1 MDILVLVESTSSAPA
16 TPDVARAARG
26 HMLRSNACDTRCS
39 GYRPVQPFGLPFCPV
54 SFDVH
59 VGTVGACLDLTD
71 VHAVAHCRAGSVSE
85 LSMDW
90 EAALGVLH
98 TGQTMNLIMSN
109 TLIVVI
115 MSSL

>member
-1 MDILVLVESTSSAPA
+1 MHTLGLLGRVWILK
-16 TPDVARAARG
+16 
-26 HMLRSNACDTRCS
+26 
-39 GYRPVQPFGLPFCPV
+39 
-54 SFDVH
+54 
-59 VGTVGACLDLTD
+59 D
-71 VHAVAHCRAGSVSE
+71 VHAVAYCQAGSVSE